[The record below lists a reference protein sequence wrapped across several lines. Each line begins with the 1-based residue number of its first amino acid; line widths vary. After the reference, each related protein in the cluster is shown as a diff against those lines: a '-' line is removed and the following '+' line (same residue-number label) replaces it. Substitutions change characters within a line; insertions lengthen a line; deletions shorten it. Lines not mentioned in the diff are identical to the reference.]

1 MEIIFIQFAIILT
14 AAFLLCYLIRLLK
27 QPVIIGYILAG
38 IIISPFILYSGSFNL
53 ITGNIIKVCSDFGV
67 AFLLFMVGL
76 HLNPKVIKEIGKLSL
91 IVGIVQMLVIFVL
104 GYFVSHFLLGFN
116 TLTSSYIGIALM
128 FSSTI
133 IVMKLILDKGELEN
147 LYSKISIGILIVQ
160 DLVAMVILML
170 ISLTGNL
177 NLNEILTPVIL
188 KELLSI
194 AIIFFVLF
202 ILGYFMIP
210 KVTRSIAK
218 SQELLFLFSL
228 CWFFLIASC
237 FSYFGFSVEIG
248 ALIAGVILST
258 SPYSTEISSKI
269 KPLRDFFLIIL
280 FIFLGLKMN
289 LLTINLPIIYN
300 ALILSGVVLIFKP
313 IILMGLMAW
322 FGYTKRNNFLVGT
335 TLAQISE
342 FSLIILALGVSL
354 GHVSSEI
361 LSILTLTALI
371 TITLSTYMVMFST
384 GFYSRIFKFLSLFE
398 RKNTEKKEKL
408 KKKYNAILFGYNRI
422 GFGIL
427 NALKKIKM
435 NYLIIDFN
443 PDIISD
449 LQKLRIP
456 ALYGDA
462 YDFDLLDELPLDKV
476 ELVVS
481 TIPDF
486 DTNALLIENIRSVN
500 PNALIIVRAHQVKEA
515 LELYKCGA
523 TYVLTPHF
531 LGGEHLSRMIEN
543 LKIDEKGYLK
553 EKEMHIKMLKERLRK
568 GVS

>member
-53 ITGNIIKVCSDFGV
+53 ITGNIIKVFSDFGV